1 MTAVA
6 EPVRSFL
13 PRQQNPCVY
22 VATDSTGQIKIGVSA
37 SLPRR
42 LYQLSRARGEA
53 VTLVARFDVP
63 TMRMARSIEAS
74 AHRAFDAAALGE
86 EWFSCSGSDAVGFI
100 APLCP
105 SPDEPAAKP
114 PLCDDARLLRAAR
127 RMLGWTME
135 DLALKA
141 GVSHVTVKNIER
153 GSTDP
158 KGSTVRRLRS
168 ALQDAGLT
176 FLDTGDTKPGGKG
189 VRFR

>member
-1 MTAVA
+1 MT
-6 EPVRSFL
+6 EPVRNFL
-13 PRQQNPCVY
+13 PRQQRPCVY

-42 LYQLSRARGEA
+42 LYQLSRVRGEA

-74 AHRAFDAAALGE
+74 AHRAFEAAALGE
-86 EWFSCSGSDAVGFI
+86 EWFLCSGSDAVGFI
-100 APLCP
+100 SPLCP
-105 SPDEPAAKP
+105 SPDDPVAQP
-114 PLCDDARLLRAAR
+114 LLCDDARLLRAAR

-158 KGSTVRRLRS
+158 KGSTVRRLHG
-168 ALQDAGLT
+168 ALQAAGLT
-176 FLDTGDTKPGGKG
+176 FLDAGDVKPGGRG
-189 VRFR
+189 VRFK